1 MKEYKIVL
9 DDQVAGALLRVM
21 QDKGW
26 PTMASAVAHILIYW
40 LGDEKYF

>member
-21 QDKGW
+21 SERGW
-26 PTMASAVAHILIYW
+26 PTFASAIVHILIHW
-40 LGDEKYF
+40 LVDEKYF

>member
-1 MKEYKIVL
+1 MKYYKIVL

-26 PTMASAVAHILIYW
+26 STMASAVAHILIHW
-40 LGDEKYF
+40 LGDEKYL

>member
-9 DDQVAGALLRVM
+9 DDQVARALLRVM

-26 PTMASAVAHILIYW
+26 PTMASAVAHILIHW
-40 LGDEKYF
+40 LVDEKYL